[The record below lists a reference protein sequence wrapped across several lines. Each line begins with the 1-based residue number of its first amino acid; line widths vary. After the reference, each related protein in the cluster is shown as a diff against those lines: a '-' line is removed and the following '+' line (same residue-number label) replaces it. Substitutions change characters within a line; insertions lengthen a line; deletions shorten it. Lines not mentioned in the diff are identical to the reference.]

1 MRVELRT
8 TCKNCSSSSSP
19 CQLEIRD
26 SRPTLVVDQ
35 KSRDIALEGRTS
47 PVRVSTQGASW
58 KAFILGSIIQGAP
71 RPECRRMNNC
81 GVRPTAFWGS
91 QAKYIHFKPI
101 ARTTNSSRLG
111 WALSSLSTVSL
122 ITSFHSK
129 GASLSGA
136 LHSIQRTSLFNK
148 APVCPANIILIVKIS
163 GRYVEGAPLGP
174 RYASRTVDQMGPVGS
189 LVVSGK

>member
-47 PVRVSTQGASW
+47 PVRVSTHGASW

-101 ARTTNSSRLG
+101 ARTTNSSRLDRG
-111 WALSSLSTVSL
+111 GTLREPHWDPGMLHGRLTRWDRLDRWLSLENRVGRLHAKHAIQHLLDYNRVHDHGLS
-122 ITSFHSK
+122 
-129 GASLSGA
+129 
-136 LHSIQRTSLFNK
+136 
-148 APVCPANIILIVKIS
+148 
-163 GRYVEGAPLGP
+163 
-174 RYASRTVDQMGPVGS
+174 
-189 LVVSGK
+189 